1 MKVAIYARYSSDN
14 QRDASIAD
22 QFRICREFARRQG
35 WHIAN
40 EYSDHAV
47 SGATLLRA
55 GFQAMM
61 QSALRKDV
69 DIVLAES
76 LDRFSRDQED
86 TAGLFKRL
94 TFAGVSIVTLAEGD
108 ITFLHIGLK
117 GTMNAMFL
125 KELADKTRR
134 GLRGRIENGKA
145 GGGLCYG
152 YRVVRQLQNG
162 VMTTG
167 EREINSEEAAVVRRI
182 LESYAAGASPKQ
194 IAKTLNSEGVRGP
207 QGSLWNPSTIHGNP
221 KRGIGM
227 LNNELY
233 VGRMVWNRQRFVK
246 DPDTG
251 KRLARLNPPSEWITK
266 DVPELRVVSD
276 ELWQSAKARQASI
289 QRKWSAKE
297 PRRFNQFRRP
307 KYLFSGLTKCGE
319 CGAGFI
325 VYSREYLGC
334 FGARGRG
341 TCSNKLTIPRQEVE
355 ERVLCALQDKLMRK
369 DFFEEFCRE
378 FAKEMNRLRMEQ
390 RGGLT
395 AAKRELERIRRGIQK
410 VIEAI
415 KAGYAGPELNAEMD
429 DLQARKEALVS
440 QLAAADEP
448 PPLLHPSMADLYRT
462 KVEELAAA
470 LQREDARTE
479 ASETLRGLIDAI
491 VLMPEK
497 GQLRI
502 ELRGNL
508 AAMLTAAQK
517 TRRSPE
523 TGDLLMPVQLVAG
536 GDLNPRPLG
545 YEPAFAGRPETTR
558 LRTSPILLIVLT

>member
-35 WHIAN
+35 WQIAN
-40 EYSDHAV
+40 EYSDHAM
-47 SGATLLRA
+47 SGATLLRL

-61 QSALRKDV
+61 QSALRKEVDV
-69 DIVLAES
+69 VLAEA

-134 GLRGRIENGKA
+134 GMRGRVELGKA

-152 YRVVRQLQNG
+152 YRVVRQAQNG
-162 VMTTG
+162 MKTPG
-167 EREINSEEAAVVRRI
+167 EREINSEEAAIVRRI
-182 LESYAAGASPKQ
+182 FESYVAGASPKQ

-233 VGRMVWNRQRFVK
+233 IGRMVWNRQRFVK

-251 KRLARLNPPSEWITK
+251 KRLARLNPTSEWITK
-266 DVPELRVVSD
+266 EVPEHRIVSD
-276 ELWQSAKARQASI
+276 EVWRAAKARQASI

-325 VYSREYLGC
+325 VYSREHLGC

-341 TCSNKLTIPRQEVE
+341 TCTNRLTIPRQEVE
-355 ERVLCALQDKLMRK
+355 ERVLCALKDKLMRK
-369 DFFEEFCRE
+369 EFFEEFCRE

-390 RGGLT
+390 RAGLT
-395 AAKRELERIRRGIQK
+395 APRRELVRLESRRK
-410 VIEAI
+410 KLVEAI
-415 KAGYAGPELNAEMD
+415 VDGVKGSELKDRMAQ
-429 DLQARKEALVS
+429 LQDRKEAL
-440 QLAAADEP
+440 QKQIDTGHEP
-448 PPLLHPSMADLYRT
+448 PPLLHPSTADIYRT

-491 VLMPEK
+491 VLM
-497 GQLRI
+497 
-502 ELRGNL
+502 
-508 AAMLTAAQK
+508 
-517 TRRSPE
+517 
-523 TGDLLMPVQLVAG
+523 
-536 GDLNPRPLG
+536 
-545 YEPAFAGRPETTR
+545 
-558 LRTSPILLIVLT
+558 